1 MKKTIILFVSV
12 LCFFSVKISFS
23 QTVWQQ
29 LNPLPPKA
37 WLYDV
42 YFIDEFQGWA
52 VGRDGVIVYTED
64 GGVKW
69 NRQYSHYSGNNYDCV
84 FFVNENFGF
93 IAGNEVYKTE
103 NGGEDWV
110 LNYISN
116 YYIYSVFF
124 VNEFIGW
131 MGGTEGIIY
140 KTENGGEDW
149 SPQSENSL
157 GGIKKIYFLD
167 ENTGWAI
174 TSYKKVLITT
184 NGGEEW
190 IISELGDFNNK
201 LNDIFF
207 IDETT
212 GWIGT
217 NNSILLKSI
226 DGGVSWDTVQMNFND
241 DILKVR
247 FFDENSG
254 RVATEQY
261 CYITNNGGSSWQ
273 EVQFSPYGMN
283 TASFPNENFGCAV
296 GDYNICYSTDG
307 GYNWT
312 NTYSGFIYDLNS
324 LCLAAENKLYAVG
337 NSGAI
342 VFSNDGGENWSEQ
355 NSNTTDDLNE
365 VVFTNENTGWIVGL
379 FGKLLYTNNSG
390 DDWITKEINTYYTLN
405 GITFINPEKG
415 WIVGDNGVI
424 FKTTDGGN
432 NWTEITT
439 GIHKSF
445 YDVCFV
451 DQNIGWA
458 VGTEGTI
465 AHTNDGGNTW
475 ILQETPCDYS
485 LYAVSFINQNKGWIS
500 GNKVILAT
508 TNGGEDWTIQFLSE
522 HYNYPLKS
530 ISFTDSLNGWA
541 CGRNEALFHTID
553 GGLLWVNQNDGII
566 NNTDL
571 NCVVFTDS
579 LHGYLTGEDGTVMY
593 TDCGTYLAP
602 HIIEQPGDTI
612 VCAGTDISFQLNA
625 IGNSLN
631 YQWLKYNYMISG
643 ATFNPLTFN
652 PITVYDGGFYNCYVF
667 NEGGLAE
674 SDVFTVIVMTPPEI
688 TGHPIDIT
696 ANINTY
702 IAFNLAVTGT
712 LPLSYQWQKNGVDIP
727 GGNFHIYP
735 IESVQLS
742 DTGYYRCLIFN
753 ECDTVYTEEAKLT
766 VIDNA
771 GINDIN
777 FNQYVNIFPNPATD
791 KISVKFNE
799 IFFGEPVQISVFN
812 LIGRKVYETE
822 FKANY
827 ENDVCKINCKDFTK
841 GVYFIEV
848 RNENKAMVMKVV
860 KN

>member
-1 MKKTIILFVSV
+1 MKKAIILFVSV

-29 LNPLPPKA
+29 LNPKLPDVK
-37 WLYDV
+37 LYDV
-42 YFIDEFQGWA
+42 YFIDEFHGWA
-52 VGRDGVIVYTED
+52 VGNNGVIIHTED

-69 NRQYSHYSGNNYDCV
+69 NRQYSYYSGNDFDCI
-84 FFVNENFGF
+84 FFVNEDIGF

-110 LNYISN
+110 LNYTGNFSINS
-116 YYIYSVFF
+116 IFF
-124 VNEFIGW
+124 IDELTGW
-131 MGGTEGIIY
+131 MGGEQEKLY

-149 SPQSENSL
+149 LPQNDTGFSCRR
-157 GGIKKIYFLD
+157 IKKIFFLD
-167 ENTGWAI
+167 ENTGWI
-174 TSYKKVLITT
+174 ILRYNEVLKTT

-190 IISELGDFNNK
+190 IMSELGGLSN

-207 IDETT
+207 INETT
-212 GWIGT
+212 GWIGA
-217 NNSILLKSI
+217 NNGILLKSI
-226 DGGVSWDTVQMNFND
+226 DGGVSWDTVQMNFNG
-241 DILKVR
+241 DIFKVR

-273 EVQFSPYGMN
+273 EVELSCSN
-283 TASFPNENFGCAV
+283 INAAAFPNENFGCAV

-307 GYNWT
+307 GYSWT
-312 NTYSGFIYDLNS
+312 NTYSGFTYDLNS

-342 VFSNDGGENWSEQ
+342 IFSNDGGENWSEQ
-355 NSNTTDDLNE
+355 NSNTYEDLNE

-390 DDWITKEINTYYTLN
+390 DDWITKEINTSYILY
-405 GITFINPEKG
+405 GITFINPETG
-415 WIVGDNGVI
+415 WIAGDNGFI

-432 NWTEITT
+432 NWTEINT
-439 GIHKSF
+439 GIYKRF

-451 DQNIGWA
+451 DQNIGWV

-465 AHTNDGGNTW
+465 VHTTDGGNTW
-475 ILQETPCDYS
+475 ILQETPCDNN
-485 LYAVSFINQNKGWIS
+485 LYAISFINQNKGWIA
-500 GNKVILAT
+500 GGQVILTT
-508 TNGGEDWTIQFLSE
+508 TNGGEDWTIQLSPE
-522 HYNYPLKS
+522 YADYFKS
-530 ISFTDSLNGWA
+530 ISFTDSLNGWV
-541 CGRNEALFHTID
+541 CGPNEALFHTID
-553 GGLLWVNQNDGII
+553 GGLHWVNQNGGII
-566 NNTDL
+566 NNTNL
-571 NCVVFTDS
+571 NCLVFTDS
-579 LHGYLTGEDGTVMY
+579 LHGYLTGENGTVMY

-602 HIIEQPGDTI
+602 FIIEQPIDTI
-612 VCAGTDISFQLNA
+612 VCAGTDISLQIDA

-631 YQWLKYNYMISG
+631 YQWLKSNYMISG
-643 ATFNPLTFN
+643 GTFNYLTFN
-652 PITVYDGGFYNCYVF
+652 PITAYDGGYYNCYVF

-742 DTGYYRCLIFN
+742 DTGYYRCRIFN

-771 GINDIN
+771 GINDFNI
-777 FNQYVNIFPNPATD
+777 NQYVNIFPNPATD
-791 KISVKFNE
+791 KISVKFKK
-799 IFFGEPVQISVFN
+799 IFFGEPVQISVYN
-812 LIGRKVYETE
+812 LLGRKVYETI
-822 FKANY
+822 FKADY

-848 RNENKAMVMKVV
+848 RNENKAMVMKIV